1 MTAPRTDNALC
12 VQDVLDSLWP
22 KRFGDARRDE
32 DQPLGEGG
40 LGLDSI
46 EIVELVLECQ
56 GRAGLEGN
64 RADELLERGPLTIGG
79 LIDHLGSE

>member
-1 MTAPRTDNALC
+1 MSAPRTANALC
-12 VQDVLDSLWP
+12 VQEVLDSLWP
-22 KRFGDARRDE
+22 KRFGDARLDE
-32 DQPLGEGG
+32 FQPLGEGG

-56 GRAGLEGN
+56 GRAGIEGN
-64 RADELLERGPLTIGG
+64 RADELLERGPLTIGA